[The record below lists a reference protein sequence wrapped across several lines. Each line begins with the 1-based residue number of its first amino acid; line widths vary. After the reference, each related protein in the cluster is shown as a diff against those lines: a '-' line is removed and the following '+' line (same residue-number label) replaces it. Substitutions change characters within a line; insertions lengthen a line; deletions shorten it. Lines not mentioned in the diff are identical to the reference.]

1 MNNTM
6 KIKFLLPFILLF
18 TLGVFA
24 QPGDK
29 EKRETIKALKVSFI
43 TTELNLTSEE
53 SAKFWP
59 IYNAFEEKEFNI
71 KRNQMRAIKNRIN
84 ETDMDKIS
92 EKEANTYLN
101 QLQEADE
108 ELITLR
114 KKLVADLKPIIGS
127 VKVLK
132 LYKAEHDFHKKLLSK
147 YKDKK
152 Q

>member
-1 MNNTM
+1 MNKDM

-18 TLGVFA
+18 SLSAFA
-24 QPGDK
+24 QVTK
-29 EKRETIKALKVSFI
+29 EKREQIKALKVSFL

-59 IYNAFEEKEFNI
+59 IYNTFEEKERQI
-71 KRNQMRAIKNRIN
+71 KHNQMRAIIQKID
-84 ETDMDKIS
+84 ETGIDEIS
-92 EKEANTYLN
+92 EKEANSYLS

-108 ELITLR
+108 ELLALR

-132 LYKAEHDFHKKLLSK
+132 LQKAEHDFNKKLLSK
-147 YKDKK
+147 YKRKK